1 MGAWGTGMLENDV
14 ALDVRLTF
22 DGVLKRGGTVQEAIA
37 EVMEES
43 KDDLDDEGDRAD
55 LILALTWLAS
65 EKGAVPDWLE
75 DEAREIIE
83 SDQTLALWEESPD
96 RSAREAAELQL
107 IAILDETAPH
117 PGRIG
122 ALRPEDRT

>member
-14 ALDVRLTF
+14 ALDVRLMF
-22 DGVLKRGGTVQEAIA
+22 DGGLKSGGTVDEAIA
-37 EVMEES
+37 AVMDES
-43 KDDLDDEGDRAD
+43 KDDLDDESDRAD

-65 EKGAVPDWLE
+65 EKGPVPEWLE

-96 RSAREAAELQL
+96 RSSREAAELL
-107 IAILDETAPH
+107 LVAILD
-117 PGRIG
+117 
-122 ALRPEDRT
+122 